1 MVYMG
6 KGFNLQNTNT
16 KINMHGPNFKLIA
29 KYKNMVYGI
38 DHLKHVS

>member
-16 KINMHGPNFKLIA
+16 KINMHGFNFKIIK
-29 KYKNMVYGI
+29 KYKKLVYGI
-38 DHLKHVS
+38 DHLKPAS